1 MKSMDDDPWWVIV
14 RRLLER
20 DWTARVLP
28 TVLIGIP
35 AISELARGRIW
46 LGSALITCL
55 VGLVTWVIVTGER
68 SRFRRLVRSA
78 KSQLPERDGYAALRG
93 TVATVETPMVELY
106 SRTPCAAAWSRT
118 VYNSDNA
125 IYGEQIGATHFVLQ
139 CGDALIAIDGSSAE
153 VLADPAHANTK
164 RDDELRC
171 RYEWITA
178 AIGDPVIV
186 AGVLSRGPDAHP
198 HRRAAQ
204 MIAASNHPVTIGLL
218 GNSLDKGGE
227 R

>member
-14 RRLLER
+14 RRVLER
-20 DWTARVLP
+20 FWTERLFVAVLVGTLVVSAFARQ
-28 TVLIGIP
+28 
-35 AISELARGRIW
+35 RWW
-46 LGSALITCL
+46 LGGLLA
-55 VGLVTWVIVTGER
+55 VGVVVLFIWVVVTGER
-68 SRFRRLVRSA
+68 SRFRRLVRGA
-78 KSQLPERDGYAALRG
+78 KSQLPERDGYAVLRG

-186 AGVLSRGPDAHP
+186 AGVLSRGPEAHP

-204 MIAASNHPVTIGLL
+204 MTASPNHPVTIGLL
-218 GNSLDKGGE
+218 GNALDKRGE